1 MSNNHC
7 LHLNLLGSTKKYF
20 LRNRLLP
27 PLLCLLKRV
36 YVTMITL
43 HYFVNMLVCCNLLS
57 LILAMVPPAP
67 KPVESC
73 CFYSI
78 FSQLGPI
85 IETITCTFAAYIQA
99 QTPPWQFVPN
109 YYQWPMVNVPNYSTK
124 GLALNPIQVFLLYFR
139 AQMQTFRLTLCLLQP
154 DFFPFPAIF
163 R

>member
-7 LHLNLLGSTKKYF
+7 LHLNLLGSTTKYF

-27 PLLCLLKRV
+27 PLFCLLKRV

-99 QTPPWQFVPN
+99 QTPLAVCSRLLLVAN
-109 YYQWPMVNVPNYSTK
+109 GKCTK
-124 GLALNPIQVFLLYFR
+124 LFYKRPCFKPHPGLSIVFQISN
-139 AQMQTFRLTLCLLQP
+139 AN
-154 DFFPFPAIF
+154 I
-163 R
+163 

>member
-7 LHLNLLGSTKKYF
+7 LHLNLLGSTTKYF

-27 PLLCLLKRV
+27 PLFCLLKRV

-99 QTPPWQFVPN
+99 QTPLGSLFPITTSG
-109 YYQWPMVNVPNYSTK
+109 QW
-124 GLALNPIQVFLLYFR
+124 
-139 AQMQTFRLTLCLLQP
+139 
-154 DFFPFPAIF
+154 
-163 R
+163 